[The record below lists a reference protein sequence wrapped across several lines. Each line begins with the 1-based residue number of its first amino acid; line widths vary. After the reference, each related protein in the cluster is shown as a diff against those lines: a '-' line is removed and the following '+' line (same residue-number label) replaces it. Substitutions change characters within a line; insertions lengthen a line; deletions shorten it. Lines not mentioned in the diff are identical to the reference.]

1 MEDKAFPGSPVIKTP
16 LALLGVRV
24 GYLVRELRIGMHCG
38 VAKKGGGQMQ
48 TRTIF
53 LFGLKS
59 HESTQPDAACFEG

>member
-1 MEDKAFPGSPVIKTP
+1 MEDKAFLGSPVRHHLHCWECGLDTWS
-16 LALLGVRV
+16 GNR
-24 GYLVRELRIGMHCG
+24 GGMHCG